1 MALLEVERRGGV
13 TRHEGE
19 EAAGGVTGGV
29 GYHLERVS
37 HDDSLV
43 WRSGDSYPCQGDI
56 QQNIPPMV
64 IASPQH
70 GQIVKD

>member
-29 GYHLERVS
+29 GDHLERVS

-43 WRSGDSYPCQGDI
+43 LRGGDGYPCQGNI

-64 IASPQH
+64 IASLQH
-70 GQIVKD
+70 GEILTD